1 MNTKYIVWVGGIDDH
16 YASEEEAK
24 KAKQEW
30 IDEVTTADVLD
41 WLGNEN
47 SFSTVVEI
55 LTALLNG
62 TETLENIR
70 NEVQGE

>member
-30 IDEVTTADVLD
+30 IDDGYDDVHIEVEEGEYI
-41 WLGNEN
+41 W
-47 SFSTVVEI
+47 EI
-55 LTALLNG
+55 
-62 TETLENIR
+62 E
-70 NEVQGE
+70 Q